1 MKKVLF
7 IAYLYPPIFN
17 SGTRRSLEFVNHL
30 PDNGWTP
37 IVLTVANPAPK
48 HCDPALL
55 EEVRPGTRIERVPF
69 WSDWAAEKLAA
80 GLGPFFEPQRMAER
94 LAWRLKSYWAVPD
107 ACALWSPL
115 AVKRGIE
122 IHRNE
127 GFDAIYATGWPWTSF
142 LIAERISRQTG
153 CPYVIDYRDL
163 WKPAGVE
170 WDKPTRLQQL
180 LNPRLER
187 QVLRNATAV
196 ITVTKGFGDILI
208 ADAGESIKPIC
219 ITNGF
224 DPDDFP
230 ALALQHTP
238 EQAIKTVVYTGV
250 WRPGYG
256 PDDLYLAVK
265 HLLETDP
272 QVLQRVRFVLAGF
285 PPGPAKEHG
294 IDAYVEELGRVP
306 HSSAIDLMCKASAL
320 YLPVSKGLYEHASLP
335 GKLFEYMGSGRP
347 VLASALPGSEV
358 ETTLVEVGGAC
369 CVVPGDIQGLAKM
382 IRSLARAGGP
392 SIFSPRRPDSVAQY
406 TRSSLTRRL
415 ATVLDGVSDRRPGA
429 IVAAPT
435 NVADR

>member
-37 IVLTVANPAPK
+37 IVLTVANPAPQ
-48 HCDPALL
+48 HCDTALL

-80 GLGPFFEPQRMAER
+80 GVGLFFERKQMAER

-107 ACALWSPL
+107 ACALWAPL
-115 AVKRGIE
+115 AVKRGVE

-127 GFDAIYATGWPWTSF
+127 GYDAIYATGWPWTSF

-153 CPYVIDYRDL
+153 CPYVLDYRDL

-170 WDKPTRLQQL
+170 WDKPTRLQKL

-187 QVLRNATAV
+187 HVARNATAI
-196 ITVTKGFGDILI
+196 ITVTKGFGDILT
-208 ADAGESIKPIC
+208 ADTGGLVKPIC

-224 DPDDFP
+224 DPGDFSV
-230 ALALQHTP
+230 LQLNDAP

-265 HLLETDP
+265 HLLATDP
-272 QVLQRVRFVLAGF
+272 HVLKRVRFILAGF

-294 IDAYVEELGRVP
+294 IEAYVEELGRVP
-306 HSSAIDLMCKASAL
+306 HASAIDLMCKASAL

-335 GKLFEYMGSGRP
+335 GKLFEYLGSGRP
-347 VLASALPGSEV
+347 ILASAVPSSEV
-358 ETTLVEVGGAC
+358 EATLTEVGGAC
-369 CVVPGDIQGLAKM
+369 CVVPGDIQGLAEM
-382 IRSLARAGGP
+382 IRSLAQADGP
-392 SIFSPRRPDSVAQY
+392 SIFSLRRPESVAQF
-406 TRSSLTRRL
+406 TRRCLTQRL
-415 ATVLDGVSDRRPGA
+415 ATVLDDVSGQRPRA
-429 IVAAPT
+429 FVAEPI
-435 NVADR
+435 NVVEQ